1 MALLRLSPIYCP
13 GGQERKKEEELALP
27 APTGYTGNMKTELW
41 AIVTVGIALAGL
53 SVTGNQRLTTQI
65 EQLDV
70 RLTAQMEQMDQRLTA
85 QMEQMDQ
92 RLTAQIEQL
101 DVRVRA
107 LETQTARIEG
117 RLIPSLSARADP
129 PAQ

>member
-1 MALLRLSPIYCP
+1 MALPVFAC
-13 GGQERKKEEELALP
+13 
-27 APTGYTGNMKTELW
+27 YTGNMKPEFW

-65 EQLDV
+65 EQLD
-70 RLTAQMEQMDQRLTA
+70 QRLT
-85 QMEQMDQ
+85 
-92 RLTAQIEQL
+92 TQIEQL

-107 LETQTARIEG
+107 LETQVARIEG
-117 RLIPSLSARADP
+117 RLIPPLTARTDP